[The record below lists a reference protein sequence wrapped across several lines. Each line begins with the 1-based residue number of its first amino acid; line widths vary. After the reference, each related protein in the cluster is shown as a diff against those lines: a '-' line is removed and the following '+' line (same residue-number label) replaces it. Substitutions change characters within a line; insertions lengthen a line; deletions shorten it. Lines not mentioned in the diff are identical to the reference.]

1 MGMPSGIDLLIM
13 AIFFIMPI
21 VILINVIASEFKDST
36 NKLIWIIVILVL
48 YPIGWI
54 LYLIFGRKHKI
65 NNSRIED
72 ER

>member
-13 AIFFIMPI
+13 VIFMIMPI

-65 NNSRIED
+65 KKGELK
-72 ER
+72 